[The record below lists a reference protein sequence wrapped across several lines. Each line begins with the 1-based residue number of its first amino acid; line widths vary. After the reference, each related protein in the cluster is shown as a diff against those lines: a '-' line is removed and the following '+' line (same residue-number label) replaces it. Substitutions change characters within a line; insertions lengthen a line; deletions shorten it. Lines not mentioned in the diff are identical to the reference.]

1 MRIARR
7 ENMHLKK
14 QFGYPAKRGPLSAGF
29 TLIELLVVVLIIG
42 ILSAVA
48 LPQYTIAVEKS
59 RMAEANVIFKSL
71 VDSCSRFYL
80 ENPNEGNIGGSGCFW
95 DNIDIDLAMPKV
107 DGDGEGAL
115 TRQGKNFWYSLETS
129 TREIF
134 GCRGDFEQDDDWDYC
149 LNFIYEAP
157 HQPGNITRQC
167 EGRTDKGKKIC
178 KATCGAETC
187 NY

>member
-1 MRIARR
+1 
-7 ENMHLKK
+7 MHLKK

-59 RMAEANVIFKSL
+59 RMAEANVILKSL

-80 ENPNEGNIGGSGCFW
+80 ENPNGDEGSGCFW
-95 DNIDIDLAMPKV
+95 DNIDIDLAMPKA

-115 TRQGKNFWYSLETS
+115 ARQGKNFWYSLETS
-129 TREIF
+129 PSEIF
-134 GCRGDFEQDDDWDYC
+134 GCRGDSEQDDDWDYC
-149 LNFIYEAP
+149 LYFIYEAQY
-157 HQPGNITRQC
+157 HPGNITRQC